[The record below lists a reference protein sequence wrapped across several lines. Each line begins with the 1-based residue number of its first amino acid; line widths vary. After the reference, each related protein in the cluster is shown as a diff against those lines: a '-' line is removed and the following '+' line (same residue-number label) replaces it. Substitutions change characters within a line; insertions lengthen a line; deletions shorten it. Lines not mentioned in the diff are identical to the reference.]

1 VIKAARARLDKM
13 QPAGAMEEKIY
24 RMDPITN
31 KLDVQ
36 KWEKGKKLPP
46 GYQRMEDEN
55 NDGVPDAMQP
65 QGQGG
70 ATAAPNKAILDR
82 LFGGSR

>member
-1 VIKAARARLDKM
+1 
-13 QPAGAMEEKIY
+13 
-24 RMDPITN
+24 MDPITN

-36 KWEKGKKLPP
+36 KWEKGKKVPP

-55 NDGVPDAMQP
+55 NDGVPDAMQL

-70 ATAAPNKAILDR
+70 TGTPPNKAALDR
-82 LFGGSR
+82 YFGRR